1 MNKVI
6 CQWLFAMYILVA
18 CLMPATTF
26 AQDNDFGLDFE
37 LGAEKKLAKGLK
49 LGLEG
54 NVRTQ
59 DNTTRIDRYGLGVD
73 LSYKFFSTADK
84 RWDAK
89 VFGGF
94 EYLWIQNLSTSEDKY
109 YDDTDDLTNYASPD
123 TPWQIGDVKGYNT
136 LERYWRNRQR
146 YSAGL
151 SLGFT
156 PNKRWSFSLKETFQ
170 YSHYN
175 SVDSIGEL
183 KVRRK
188 YNDDDKEYWKKSDDY
203 EGKPSRH
210 KTVLRSRL
218 EAKYD
223 IPMCKFDPFASV
235 EYTAGLNYSTTKW
248 KYTVG
253 TDYKL
258 SKTKKLSVFYRY
270 NHEDDD
276 DEPNGHLIGFSY
288 NIDF

>member
-1 MNKVI
+1 MMTHSRKCLNSMIRKL
-6 CQWLFAMYILVA
+6 LFAVGCWLLTIGA
-18 CLMPATTF
+18 S
-26 AQDNDFGLDFE
+26 AQDDDFGLNFE
-37 LGAEKKLAKGLK
+37 IGAEKKLAKGLK

-59 DNTTRIDRYGLGVD
+59 DNTRRIDRYGLGLD
-73 LSYKFFSTADK
+73 LSYKFFSSADK

-89 VFGGF
+89 VSGGF
-94 EYLWIQNLSTSEDKY
+94 EYLWIQSLSASEDKY
-109 YDDTDDLTNYASPD
+109 YDETDDLYPD
-123 TPWQIGDVKGYNT
+123 WKVGDVKGYNV
-136 LERYWRNRQR
+136 LDRYWRNRQR
-146 YSAGL
+146 YSVGL
-151 SLGFT
+151 NVGFT

-183 KVRRK
+183 KVRRR
-188 YNDDDKEYWKKSDDY
+188 YNDDGDEIMRQTQDY
-203 EGKPSRH
+203 ESKSSKH

-223 IPMCKFDPFASV
+223 IPLCKFDPYASV
-235 EYTAGLNYSTTKW
+235 EYAAGLNYSTTKW

-276 DEPNGHLIGFSY
+276 DEPNGHLVGFSF